1 MLMLNEILDEDFFL
15 YILGVFLP
23 WLGVTFIIRK
33 NLFKSLNMS
42 VPASRFV
49 FPWGS
54 HTLVAF
60 DVIYKWTLHPV
71 ATVESCFPSA
81 ISLLCLLTFGFLEQP
96 WGLSLIT
103 KVPFTWA
110 ARRVASP
117 GKQHLQEALTKAEQ
131 TRLPS
136 PCGNL
141 ASMSCWRSRF
151 IQRSSPHHCH
161 PLPPHTPQCRYFHY
175 LSLPGK
181 SSDRLLHTNIYPP
194 KHFICNREMAHLA

>member
-15 YILGVFLP
+15 YILGGFLP

-117 GKQHLQEALTKAEQ
+117 GKQHLQDALTKAEQ

-136 PCGNL
+136 LPVGTWPL
-141 ASMSCWRSRF
+141 WAVEDPASY
-151 IQRSSPHHCH
+151 IAA
-161 PLPPHTPQCRYFHY
+161 PHTTATP
-175 LSLPGK
+175 SLPILHNAGAFIISHFLGK
-181 SSDRLLHTNIYPP
+181 VLIDYFTQTFTLVSVSFVTGRWHT
-194 KHFICNREMAHLA
+194 